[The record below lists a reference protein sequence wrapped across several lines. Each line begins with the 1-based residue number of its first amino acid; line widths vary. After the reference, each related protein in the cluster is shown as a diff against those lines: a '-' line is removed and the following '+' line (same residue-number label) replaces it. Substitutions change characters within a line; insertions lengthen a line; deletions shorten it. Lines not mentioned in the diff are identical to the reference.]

1 MFPCSRETKSA
12 GRADRLTPKPTPF
25 KGGRE
30 VRAYAVQSN
39 GSDHDPHHGNNH
51 GEDRKNHGNK
61 RKHHDA
67 GNHRSA
73 EGRQRLT
80 NQSLSALLSY
90 HRRQVKVNG
99 TKENRRRKKIEDGY
113 KNAVE
118 RYQSRNVQRVVM
130 NLNKRTDA
138 DILARL
144 EKAESKQGYIK
155 KAIRAYMEQE

>member
-1 MFPCSRETKSA
+1 M
-12 GRADRLTPKPTPF
+12 G
-25 KGGRE
+25 
-30 VRAYAVQSN
+30 
-39 GSDHDPHHGNNH
+39 
-51 GEDRKNHGNK
+51 
-61 RKHHDA
+61 
-67 GNHRSA
+67 
-73 EGRQRLT
+73 
-80 NQSLSALLSY
+80 
-90 HRRQVKVNG
+90 
-99 TKENRRRKKIEDGY
+99 RKKIEDGY